1 MGVQLT
7 ILCKL
12 SIFRLNVCCSLSRK
26 IIVMTIPLAAYLV
39 LKQSGARAVW
49 SPGPTDG
56 PLFGEAF
63 ILKYLE
69 QVVQG

>member
-26 IIVMTIPLAAYLV
+26 IIVMTIPRAAYLV
-39 LKQSGARAVW
+39 LKQSGAIEQCGHQAQLM
-49 SPGPTDG
+49 GH
-56 PLFGEAF
+56 
-63 ILKYLE
+63 YLARLYSKIS
-69 QVVQG
+69 

>member
-12 SIFRLNVCCSLSRK
+12 PIFRLNTDLLLVV
-26 IIVMTIPLAAYLV
+26 IVMTIPRAAYLV

-49 SPGPTDG
+49 SPGPTDW

-69 QVVQG
+69 QMVQG